1 MSTSS
6 TKAAQTLLDKIW
18 NAHQVVPETA
28 ATPAVLYVDLH
39 LVHEVT
45 SPQAFS
51 ELRAR
56 GLKVRRPERIV
67 ATMDHSTPTLPPD
80 ANGNRPYAN
89 AQTEAQVD
97 QLETNAREFGIQ
109 LYGWNSINRGIVHVI
124 GPELGATQ
132 PGMTIVCGDSHTS
145 THGAFG
151 ALAFGIGTTEVGH
164 VLATQCLLQRKPKSL
179 AITVNCKLKPGIT
192 AKDLILHIIGKI
204 GVNGGTGH
212 VIEYRGSAID
222 ALTMEE
228 RMTVCNMSIEAGAK
242 AGLIGAD
249 ATTFAW
255 LKGRERVPQGAAWDA
270 AVARWSECRSDA
282 DAKFDSEVV
291 VDAGAIRPSIT
302 YGTHPGMVATLDA
315 LIPAATNA
323 QEKRALD
330 YMQLEAG
337 KTLAGTPVDIV
348 FVGSCTN
355 GRLSDLRAVASVL
368 HGRKVAGSVRMLIV
382 PGSEQVKRDA
392 EKEGLHDVFLAAG
405 AEWREPGCSMCLGM
419 NGDIGKPGQLVV
431 STSNRNF
438 EGRQG
443 PGVRTV
449 LASPLV
455 AAASALA
462 GVIADPS
469 QYVSEAA

>member
-1 MSTSS
+1 MP
-6 TKAAQTLLDKIW
+6 KTLLDKIW
-18 NAHQVVPETA
+18 DAHQVAPETE

-51 ELRAR
+51 ELRSR

-80 ANGNRPYAN
+80 ANGKRPYAN
-89 AQTEAQVD
+89 AETESQVA
-97 QLETNAREFGIQ
+97 QLETNARDFGIQ

-179 AITVNCKLKPGIT
+179 AITVNGKLRPGVT
-192 AKDLILHIIGKI
+192 AKDLILSVIGKI
-204 GVNGGTGH
+204 GVNGGIGH
-212 VIEYRGSAID
+212 VIEYRGSTIE
-222 ALTMEE
+222 ALSMEE

-255 LKGRERVPQGAAWDA
+255 LKGRERVPQGAGWDA
-270 AVARWSECRSDA
+270 AVERWREFKSDPGA
-282 DAKFDSEVV
+282 TFDSEVII
-291 VDAGAIRPSIT
+291 DAAAIRPSIT

-315 LIPAATNA
+315 LVPAATNA
-323 QEKRALD
+323 QERRALD
-330 YMQLEAG
+330 YMKLEAG
-337 KTLAGTPVDIV
+337 NALAGTPVDIV

-355 GRLSDLRAVASVL
+355 GRLSDLRAVASIL
-368 HGRKVAGSVRMLIV
+368 RGHKVASSVRMLIV

-392 EKEGLHDVFLAAG
+392 EAEGLHELFRAAG
-405 AEWREPGCSMCLGM
+405 AEWREAGCSMCLGM

-462 GVIADPS
+462 GKIADPA
-469 QYVSEAA
+469 QYLSEAA

>member
-1 MSTSS
+1 MTTGATSPR
-6 TKAAQTLLDKIW
+6 TLLDKIW
-18 NAHQVVPETA
+18 EAHEVAPETP
-28 ATPAVLYVDLH
+28 ATPAILYIDLH

-56 GLKVRRPERIV
+56 GLRVRKPDRVV

-80 ANGNRPYAN
+80 ANGQRPYAN
-89 AQTEAQVD
+89 AETAAQVA
-97 QLETNAREFGIQ
+97 QLEANTQEFGIE
-109 LYGWNSINRGIVHVI
+109 LYGWNSSNRGIVHVI

-179 AITVNCKLKPGIT
+179 AITVNGKLKPGIT

-212 VIEYRGSAID
+212 VIEYRGSAIE

-242 AGLIGAD
+242 AGLIAAD
-249 ATTFAW
+249 HTTFDW
-255 LKGRERVPQGAAWDA
+255 LRGRARAPQGAAFDA
-270 AVARWSECRSDA
+270 AVARWSKFKSDPG
-282 DAKFDSEVV
+282 AKFDAEVAI
-291 VDAGAIRPSIT
+291 DAGAVKPSIT
-302 YGTHPGMVATLDA
+302 YGTHPGMVITLDA
-315 LIPAATNA
+315 PIPAPASV
-323 QEKRALD
+323 QEQRALG
-330 YMQLEAG
+330 YMKFEAG
-337 KTLAGTPVDIV
+337 HVLAGTKVDIV

-355 GRLSDLRAVASVL
+355 GRLSDLRAVAEVL
-368 HGRKVAGSVRMLIV
+368 RGHRVAKSVRMLIV

-392 EKEGLHDVFLAAG
+392 EAEGLHDVFKSAG

-419 NGDIGKPGQLVV
+419 NGDIGQPGQLVV

-455 AAASALA
+455 AAASAIA
-462 GVIADPS
+462 GVIADPAL
-469 QYVSEAA
+469 YAKEAA

>member
-1 MSTSS
+1 MP
-6 TKAAQTLLDKIW
+6 KTLLDKIW
-18 NAHQVVPETA
+18 NAHQVAPETE

-56 GLKVRRPERIV
+56 GLKVRRPDRIV

-80 ANGNRPYAN
+80 ANGKRPYAN
-89 AQTEAQVD
+89 AETESQVA

-179 AITVNCKLKPGIT
+179 AITVNGKLKPGVT
-192 AKDLILHIIGKI
+192 AKDMILSIIGRI

-212 VIEYRGSAID
+212 VIEYRGGAID

-255 LKGRERVPQGAAWDA
+255 LKGRARVPQGTAWDA
-270 AVARWSECRSDA
+270 AVERWSAFKSDPG
-282 DAKFDSEVV
+282 AKFDSEVT
-291 VDAGAIRPSIT
+291 VDAAAIRPSVT
-302 YGTHPGMVATLDA
+302 YGTHPGMVITLDA
-315 LIPAATNA
+315 PVPAATNA

-337 KTLAGTPVDIV
+337 RALAGTPVDLV

-355 GRLSDLRAVASVL
+355 GRLSDLRAAASILRGHKVAS
-368 HGRKVAGSVRMLIV
+368 SVRMLIV

-392 EKEGLHDVFLAAG
+392 EKEGLDEVFRAAG

-462 GVIADPS
+462 GVIADPAR
-469 QYVSEAA
+469 YVSEAA

>member
-1 MSTSS
+1 MA
-6 TKAAQTLLDKIW
+6 KTLLDKIW
-18 NAHQVVPETA
+18 DAHEVAAETA

-45 SPQAFS
+45 SPQAFA
-51 ELRAR
+51 ELRER
-56 GLKVRRPERIV
+56 GLRVRRPDRIV

-80 ANGNRPYAN
+80 ASGKRPYAN
-89 AQTEAQVD
+89 AETEAQVA
-97 QLETNAREFGIQ
+97 QLEANTKEFGVE
-109 LYGWNSINRGIVHVI
+109 LYGWNSSNRGIVHVI

-164 VLATQCLLQRKPKSL
+164 VLATQCLLQRKPKSF
-179 AITVNCKLKPGIT
+179 AITVNGKLKPGLT
-192 AKDLILHIIGKI
+192 AKDLILHIIGTI

-212 VIEYRGSAID
+212 VLEYRGSAIE
-222 ALTMEE
+222 ALSMEE
-228 RMTVCNMSIEAGAK
+228 RMTVCNMSIEAGAR
-242 AGLIGAD
+242 AGLIAAD
-249 ATTFAW
+249 ETTFEF
-255 LKGRERVPQGAAWDA
+255 LKGRKRVPNGAAWDE
-270 AVARWSECRSDA
+270 AVARWKTFKSDA
-282 DAKFDSEVV
+282 DANFDNEVV
-291 VDAGAIRPSIT
+291 FDAAEVKPSIT
-302 YGTHPGMVATLDA
+302 YGTHPGMVITLDA
-315 LIPAATNA
+315 PVPAAKNA

-330 YMQLEAG
+330 YMQLESG
-337 KTLAGTPVDIV
+337 KALAGTPIDIV

-355 GRLSDLRAVASVL
+355 GRLSDLRAAASL
-368 HGRKVAGSVRMLIV
+368 LRGQKIASTVRMLVV

-392 EKEGLHDVFLAAG
+392 EAEGLHEVFRAAG

-419 NGDIGKPGQLVV
+419 NGDIGKPGQLIV

-449 LASPLV
+449 LASPLI

-462 GVIADPS
+462 GVIAGPPS
-469 QYVSEAA
+469 YISEAA